1 MSFENVKQFFAQA
14 GADDKILTF
23 EQSSATV
30 EEAAEDVGCEPKQI
44 AKTMAFYVDGHPIVI
59 VMAGD
64 ARTDNRRFKDT
75 FHQKA
80 KMIPTEQ
87 VEEAVGH
94 APGGV
99 CPFAVR
105 PGVAVY
111 LDESLKRFD
120 FVYPAAGSD
129 HSAVKLTIPE
139 LEKFSSCREWV
150 DVTRDWQE
158 ETRRRN
164 GIVVFGAAFMDIKGY
179 PLSQM
184 IPDGRNA
191 GRVLQTHGGVSR
203 NIVEDIGNVELR
215 PTYVSVVDNTSAG
228 TDIIEKLK
236 RHQINTD
243 YILRRENGL
252 GIWLAIFNKDG
263 DVAASISSRPDLSD
277 LSQVLKDRGDE
288 IIGGADSVV
297 VEIDMDPPLLKK
309 IFELADR
316 YGKKVYAAVSN
327 MSIALERRDF
337 MKRTDCVV
345 CNREEAG
352 LLFSEDYSATVPED
366 LMRIISHKIEMAQ
379 FPKMVVTLGAQ
390 GAVYADKD
398 GGCGICPAPSV
409 RVADTTGA
417 GDAFFAGVAIG
428 LTYGK
433 TLRESC
439 VIGTRLASSA
449 IATKENVCPR
459 FLPSEFGLQ
468 PGGFPPENA

>member
-1 MSFENVKQFFAQA
+1 
-14 GADDKILTF
+14 
-23 EQSSATV
+23 
-30 EEAAEDVGCEPKQI
+30 
-44 AKTMAFYVDGHPIVI
+44 
-59 VMAGD
+59 
-64 ARTDNRRFKDT
+64 
-75 FHQKA
+75 
-80 KMIPTEQ
+80 
-87 VEEAVGH
+87 
-94 APGGV
+94 
-99 CPFAVR
+99 
-105 PGVAVY
+105 
-111 LDESLKRFD
+111 
-120 FVYPAAGSD
+120 
-129 HSAVKLTIPE
+129 
-139 LEKFSSCREWV
+139 
-150 DVTRDWQE
+150 
-158 ETRRRN
+158 
-164 GIVVFGAAFMDIKGY
+164 MDIKGY

-417 GDAFFAGVAIG
+417 GDAF
-428 LTYGK
+428 
-433 TLRESC
+433 
-439 VIGTRLASSA
+439 
-449 IATKENVCPR
+449 
-459 FLPSEFGLQ
+459 LQ
-468 PGGFPPENA
+468 E

>member
-150 DVTRDWQE
+150 DVTRGWQE

-203 NIVEDIGNVELR
+203 YRKFAWFFSEVLGREITPEESEEWGKRFAAYSLEEVKRCPLIPGVEKALTDWEGKLPMCVCSGSPTEELRSILDLRKLSHFFRLILGSPPAKAQVLANIVREM
-215 PTYVSVVDNTSAG
+215 
-228 TDIIEKLK
+228 KL
-236 RHQINTD
+236 D
-243 YILRRENGL
+243 P
-252 GIWLAIFNKDG
+252 A
-263 DVAASISSRPDLSD
+263 DV
-277 LSQVLKDRGDE
+277 
-288 IIGGADSVV
+288 
-297 VEIDMDPPLLKK
+297 
-309 IFELADR
+309 
-316 YGKKVYAAVSN
+316 
-327 MSIALERRDF
+327 
-337 MKRTDCVV
+337 
-345 CNREEAG
+345 
-352 LLFSEDYSATVPED
+352 
-366 LMRIISHKIEMAQ
+366 LM
-379 FPKMVVTLGAQ
+379 V
-390 GAVYADKD
+390 
-398 GGCGICPAPSV
+398 
-409 RVADTTGA
+409 
-417 GDAFFAGVAIG
+417 GDASTDRDAAEEVGTQFYGRGPALKNDGTFPWEENLDGLSSWIG
-428 LTYGK
+428 SHV
-433 TLRESC
+433 R
-439 VIGTRLASSA
+439 
-449 IATKENVCPR
+449 
-459 FLPSEFGLQ
+459 
-468 PGGFPPENA
+468 